1 MKKKIFHFVFK
12 YKYVFTLLVFAWLI
26 CFVGENSLVNR
37 YGQKM
42 EITRLKNEIDE
53 YNRIFENDKE
63 TLNRLKNDPEAITEV
78 ARELYYMKT
87 EDEDIY
93 VVKDE

>member
-1 MKKKIFHFVFK
+1 MRKIISFIFK
-12 YKYVFTLLVFAWLI
+12 YKYLLTFVVFAWLI
-26 CFVGENSLVNR
+26 CFVGENSLINR
-37 YGQKM
+37 YEQKK
-42 EITRLKNEIDE
+42 EISRLKSEIDE

-63 TLNRLKNDPEAITEV
+63 TLNRLKSDPEAIKEV

>member
-1 MKKKIFHFVFK
+1 MKRIISFIFS
-12 YKYVFTLLVFAWLI
+12 YKYLLTFLIFAWLI
-26 CFVGENSLVNR
+26 CFVGDNSLVNR
-37 YGQKM
+37 YEQKM
-42 EITRLKNEIDE
+42 EILRLKNEIDE

-63 TLNRLKNDPEAITEV
+63 TLQRLKSDPEAIKEV
-78 ARELYYMKT
+78 ARERYYMKT